1 MTCNIFGIY
10 SKNIINPTE
19 VSISEYSLATSG
31 NIREIKSCASGN
43 GAFFPLTS
51 EPNTIMF
58 SQCPS
63 HYGKLE
69 IWCHDGVPLSLS
81 KIQNHLEV
89 KFRFLGSDIFID
101 SSNKYMLPSDVE
113 PRSIQ
118 LKIKKT
124 THGEIGF
131 IQIRDQKNR
140 NFFYFFSPN
149 FLYSYN
155 LDKSCGTPS
164 DPVLEKI
171 KSVLEQIAPPQI
183 IIATEFYE
191 GIQSFTLNKKK
202 VFLCLRKPNGEYY
215 DMNTLLY
222 VAIHELA
229 HVMVKDIGHT
239 AGFHSKFDELLEEAS
254 RKGVWNK
261 NIPVAKNYCVLN

>member
-10 SKNIINPTE
+10 SKNVIHPSE
-19 VSISEYSLATSG
+19 VSISEYSLATLE
-31 NIREIKSCASGN
+31 NVQEIKSCARGN
-43 GAFFPLTS
+43 GDFFPLTS
-51 EPNTIMF
+51 EPDAVMF

-63 HYGKLE
+63 HHGKLE
-69 IWCHDGVPLSLS
+69 IWCDGVPLSVS
-81 KIQNHLEV
+81 KIQNHLKV
-89 KFRFLGSDIFID
+89 NFRFSGPHIFID
-101 SSNKYMLPSDVE
+101 SSNRYMLPTDAE
-113 PRSIQ
+113 PKSIQ

-124 THGEIGF
+124 THGEMGF
-131 IQIRDQKNR
+131 IQITDQKNR

-155 LDKSCGTPS
+155 IDKSCGTPS

-202 VFLCLRKPNGEYY
+202 VFLCLRKPNGDYY
-215 DMNTLLY
+215 DLNTLIY

-239 AGFHSKFDELLEEAS
+239 PGFHAKFDELLDEAS
-254 RKGVWNK
+254 RKGLWNR